1 MLWALAQER
10 AWRPAHRDDHVA
22 RAVRMAVAQEP
33 LVGGHRVEAGQPAGS
48 GVLRVVLQ
56 LPPGLDPA
64 VVSEIATRIGE
75 RIATDGET
83 RARIDALTFA
93 LEAAT

>member
-1 MLWALAQER
+1 WVPSHNAVQVAAAVAGGGQAEPVV
-10 AWRPAHRDDHVA
+10 AAHRL
-22 RAVRMAVAQEP
+22 EP
-33 LVGGHRVEAGQPAGS
+33 GEPVGA

-56 LPPGLDPA
+56 LPAGLDSEA
-64 VVSEIATRIGE
+64 VGALATRIGE

-93 LEAAT
+93 LETL